1 MGINS
6 KNVPSNGGNSG
17 NKQDPIEAGNYP
29 ARLVQVIDL
38 GLQPQRP
45 FKGEEKP
52 PAHCI
57 YTTYELLDEFMKD
70 EDGNDDESKPRWQ
83 SEEFP
88 LYNIGADLAKSTKRY
103 KALDADLECEGD
115 WGKLLGMPVTVT
127 VTAVEGKGNHLGKT
141 FNNIGGTAPMRP
153 KDAAKAEELKNP
165 PKMFDLDQPDLEIFN
180 SLPEWLREKI
190 KGNLEF
196 KGSKLDVLLGGSPA
210 ANDDDTPDNPD
221 NDGGWV

>member
-6 KNVPSNGGNSG
+6 KSVPSNGNGG
-17 NKQDPIEAGNYP
+17 NKPDPIEAGNYP

-52 PAHCI
+52 PAYSI

-70 EDGNDDESKPRWQ
+70 ADGNDDETKPRWQ
-83 SEEFP
+83 SEEMP

-115 WGKLLGMPVTVT
+115 WGQLLGMPVTVT
-127 VTAVEGKGNHLGKT
+127 ITAKEGSGQHAGKV
-141 FNNIGGTAPMRP
+141 FNNISGTAPMRP
-153 KDAAKAEELKNP
+153 KDAAKADELKNP
-165 PKMFDLDQPDLEIFN
+165 PKMFDLDAPDLEVFQ
-180 SLPEWLREKI
+180 SLPDWLQEKI

-196 KGSKLDVLLGGSPA
+196 KGSKLEGMLSGAPA
-210 ANDDDTPDNPD
+210 DDTPDNPD
-221 NDGGWV
+221 NNGDWV

>member
-6 KNVPSNGGNSG
+6 MNVPSNGGG
-17 NKQDPIEAGNYP
+17 GKQQEPIEAGNYP

-70 EDGNDDESKPRWQ
+70 EDGNDDETKPRWQ
-83 SEEFP
+83 SEEMP

-103 KALDADLECEGD
+103 KAIDPQLECEGD
-115 WGKLLGMPVTVT
+115 WGQLLGSPVMVT
-127 VTAVEGKGNHLGKT
+127 ITAKEGTGNHLGKV

-165 PKMFDLDQPDLEIFN
+165 TKMFDLDNPDMEVFN

-196 KGSKLDVLLGGSPA
+196 KGSKLDQMLGGAPA
-210 ANDDDTPDNPD
+210 QDDTPDNAND
-221 NDGGWV
+221 DGGWV

>member
-6 KNVPSNGGNSG
+6 KNVPSNGGG
-17 NKQDPIEAGNYP
+17 GKQQEPIEAGNYP

-52 PAHCI
+52 PAYCI

-70 EDGNDDESKPRWQ
+70 EDGNDDETKPRWQ
-83 SEEFP
+83 SEEMP

-103 KALDADLECEGD
+103 KAIDPDLDCEGD
-115 WGKLLGMPVTVT
+115 WGQLLGKPVTVSIN
-127 VTAVEGKGNHLGKT
+127 AVDGKGNHLGKV
-141 FNNIGGTAPMRP
+141 FNNISGTAPMRP
-153 KDAAKAEELKNP
+153 KDIAKAEELKNP
-165 PKMFDLDQPDLEIFN
+165 TKMFDLDNPDMEVFN

-196 KGSKLDVLLGGSPA
+196 KGSKLEQALGGNP
-210 ANDDDTPDNPD
+210 DQDDTPANAND
-221 NDGGWV
+221 DGGWV

>member
-6 KNVPSNGGNSG
+6 KKVPSGNGGG
-17 NKQDPIEAGNYP
+17 NKQEPIEAGNYP

-52 PAHCI
+52 PAYCI
-57 YTTYELLDEFMKD
+57 YTTYELLDEFMVDEEGNVD
-70 EDGNDDESKPRWQ
+70 EDKPRWI

-103 KALDADLECEGD
+103 KALDPQLECEGD
-115 WGKLLGMPVTVT
+115 WGQLLGSPVMVT
-127 VTAVEGKGNHLGKT
+127 VTATEGKGQHLGKT
-141 FNNIGGTAPMRP
+141 FNNIGGLAPMRP
-153 KDAAKAEELKNP
+153 KDAAKAEELKNTA
-165 PKMFDLDQPDLEIFN
+165 KMFDLDAPDLEVFQ
-180 SLPEWLREKI
+180 SLPTWLQDRI

-196 KGSKLDVLLGGSPA
+196 KGSKLDQMLGGAPA
-210 ANDDDTPDNPD
+210 QDDTPDNPSD
-221 NDGGWV
+221 DGGWV